1 MQKVVV
7 FNCILLYNRCM
18 KSEKVNRLLEWSA
31 TIVTV
36 SAALATALDI
46 DPLNIYLF
54 NLGSILWLIWA
65 VRIKRASLVVVNVG
79 LLVVYVYGFI
89 VRL

>member
-1 MQKVVV
+1 MLDLNKV
-7 FNCILLYNRCM
+7 
-18 KSEKVNRLLEWSA
+18 LEWLA
-31 TIVTV
+31 TIITLG
-36 SAALATALDI
+36 AALATALSI

-65 VRIKRASLVVVNVG
+65 VRIKKPSLIVVNVG
-79 LLVVYVYGFI
+79 LLSVYIYGAL

>member
-1 MQKVVV
+1 
-7 FNCILLYNRCM
+7 M
-18 KSEKVNRLLEWSA
+18 KSEKLNTLLEWSA

-36 SAALATALDI
+36 GAAIATALSI

-54 NLGSILWLIWA
+54 NIGSVLWLVWA

-79 LLVVYVYGFI
+79 LLAVYVYGLI
-89 VRL
+89 VRI

>member
-1 MQKVVV
+1 
-7 FNCILLYNRCM
+7 M
-18 KSEKVNRLLEWSA
+18 KNEKINAILEWLA

-36 SAALATALDI
+36 GAALATALSI

-54 NLGSILWLIWA
+54 NIGSVLWLVWA

-79 LLVVYVYGFI
+79 LLAVYVYGLI
-89 VRL
+89 VRI

>member
-1 MQKVVV
+1 
-7 FNCILLYNRCM
+7 M
-18 KSEKVNRLLEWSA
+18 KNEKVNAILEWLA

-36 SAALATALDI
+36 GAALATALSI

-54 NLGSILWLIWA
+54 NIGSVLWLVWA

-79 LLVVYVYGFI
+79 LLAVYVYGLI
-89 VRL
+89 VRI

>member
-1 MQKVVV
+1 
-7 FNCILLYNRCM
+7 M
-18 KSEKVNRLLEWSA
+18 KNEKVNAILEWSA

-36 SAALATALDI
+36 GAAIATALSI

-54 NLGSILWLIWA
+54 NIGSVLWLVWA

-79 LLVVYVYGFI
+79 LLAVYVYGLI
-89 VRL
+89 VRI

>member
-1 MQKVVV
+1 MKRHTTL
-7 FNCILLYNRCM
+7 FNT
-18 KSEKVNRLLEWSA
+18 VLEWLA
-31 TIVTV
+31 TIVTIG
-36 SAALATALDI
+36 AAIATAQSM

-65 VRIKRASLVVVNVG
+65 VRIKKLSLVVVNVG
-79 LLVVYVYGFI
+79 LLSVYIYGAL

>member
-1 MQKVVV
+1 
-7 FNCILLYNRCM
+7 M
-18 KSEKVNRLLEWSA
+18 KSEKVNAILEWLA

-36 SAALATALDI
+36 SAALATALSI

-54 NLGSILWLIWA
+54 NIGSVLWLAWA

-79 LLVVYVYGFI
+79 LLAVYVYGLI
-89 VRL
+89 VRI

>member
-1 MQKVVV
+1 
-7 FNCILLYNRCM
+7 M
-18 KSEKVNRLLEWSA
+18 KSEKLNTLLEWSA

-36 SAALATALDI
+36 GAALATALSI

-54 NLGSILWLIWA
+54 NIGSVLWLVWA

-79 LLVVYVYGFI
+79 LLAVYVYGLI

>member
-1 MQKVVV
+1 
-7 FNCILLYNRCM
+7 M
-18 KSEKVNRLLEWSA
+18 KNEKVNAILEWSA

-36 SAALATALDI
+36 GAALATALSI

-54 NLGSILWLIWA
+54 NIGSVLWLVWA

-79 LLVVYVYGFI
+79 LLAVYVYGLI
-89 VRL
+89 VRI

>member
-1 MQKVVV
+1 MLDLNK
-7 FNCILLYNRCM
+7 
-18 KSEKVNRLLEWSA
+18 LLEWSA
-31 TIVTV
+31 TIVTIG
-36 SAALATALDI
+36 AALATAQSM

-65 VRIKRASLVVVNVG
+65 VRIKKLSLVVVNVG
-79 LLVVYVYGFI
+79 LLSVYIYGAL

>member
-1 MQKVVV
+1 
-7 FNCILLYNRCM
+7 M
-18 KSEKVNRLLEWSA
+18 KSEKVNAILEWLA

-36 SAALATALDI
+36 SAALATALSI

-54 NLGSILWLIWA
+54 NIGSVLWLAWA

-79 LLVVYVYGFI
+79 LLAVYVYGLV
-89 VRL
+89 VRI

>member
-1 MQKVVV
+1 
-7 FNCILLYNRCM
+7 M
-18 KSEKVNRLLEWSA
+18 KSEKVNAILEWSA

-36 SAALATALDI
+36 GAAIATALSI

-54 NLGSILWLIWA
+54 NIGSVLWLVWA
-65 VRIKRASLVVVNVG
+65 VRIKRASLVVVNVC
-79 LLVVYVYGFI
+79 LLAVYVYGFI

>member
-1 MQKVVV
+1 
-7 FNCILLYNRCM
+7 M
-18 KSEKVNRLLEWSA
+18 KSEKVNTMLEWIA

-36 SAALATALDI
+36 GAAIATALAI

-65 VRIKRASLVVVNVG
+65 FVVVEQVE
-79 LLVVYVYGFI
+79 VVLTELQQV
-89 VRL
+89 LH